1 MGSQVWDEITYPFL
15 NFNGSNRWSLGMDK
29 YFHPTL
35 YNGWNYL
42 SMPGFKLN
50 HVSKNGHLLEL
61 KSINVCHVGRRWNVY
76 VVIGSTNL
84 ARVTHICVCNLTII
98 GPDNG
103 IMAWSAPGHYLNQ
116 CWTIA
121 NWTLKG
127 NPYRN
132 SIIHIQEFACENVI
146 NKMAAIFL
154 GLNVLNWMASGWFIW
169 RCPFLFSA
177 HTTA

>member
-103 IMAWSAPGHYLNQ
+103 LSPGRRQAIIWTSAGLLQTGPLREILIEIQSFIFKNLHV
-116 CWTIA
+116 
-121 NWTLKG
+121 KMS
-127 NPYRN
+127 
-132 SIIHIQEFACENVI
+132 SI
-146 NKMAAIFL
+146 K
-154 GLNVLNWMASGWFIW
+154 W
-169 RCPFLFSA
+169 RPFFSA
-177 HTTA
+177 SMC